1 MGRWWS
7 DYAGESPSGF
17 GIKKQSKKKS
27 KKKTETSV
35 GSPVV
40 NTEFPMQG
48 AQIQSLVRELKSH
61 RLRGVA

>member
-1 MGRWWS
+1 MGRWLS
-7 DYAGESPSGF
+7 DYTGESPFGF

>member
-1 MGRWWS
+1 MGRRLS
-7 DYAGESPSGF
+7 DYTGESPFEF

-48 AQIQSLVRELKSH
+48 RRFNPL
-61 RLRGVA
+61 